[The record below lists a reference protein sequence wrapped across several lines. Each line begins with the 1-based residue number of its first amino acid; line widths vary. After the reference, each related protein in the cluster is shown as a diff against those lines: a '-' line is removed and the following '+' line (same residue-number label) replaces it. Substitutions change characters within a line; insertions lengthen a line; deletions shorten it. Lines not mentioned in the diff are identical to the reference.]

1 MNVIPRSETLSDL
14 SILRVEKRA
23 AWAAT
28 RLRFAA
34 AGRMTEQIPITT
46 AKKGSYLS
54 GLKIYRFGDNKLG
67 FAIINIVFKIPI
79 YEMYVFLIST
89 LIVLTLEVINTAFER
104 MVDKLMPSK
113 NNNAKIIK
121 DYLAGSVLIS
131 GIFFFVI
138 EFIILISNK

>member
-1 MNVIPRSETLSDL
+1 MNEFKNKNFFQSLNCAIKGLIE
-14 SILRVEKRA
+14 ILKEERN
-23 AWAAT
+23 
-28 RLRFAA
+28 F
-34 AGRMTEQIPITT
+34 
-46 AKKGSYLS
+46 
-54 GLKIYRFGDNKLG
+54 KIYLFIFLI
-67 FAIINIVFKIPI
+67 FLSINIVFKIPI

-138 EFIILISNK
+138 EFIILISNKWGVKWKVL

>member
-1 MNVIPRSETLSDL
+1 MNEFKNKNFFQSLNCAIKGLIE
-14 SILRVEKRA
+14 ILKEERN
-23 AWAAT
+23 
-28 RLRFAA
+28 F
-34 AGRMTEQIPITT
+34 
-46 AKKGSYLS
+46 
-54 GLKIYRFGDNKLG
+54 KIYLFIFLI
-67 FAIINIVFKIPI
+67 FLSINIVFKIPI

-104 MVDKLMPSK
+104 MVDKLMPLK

>member
-1 MNVIPRSETLSDL
+1 MNEFKNKNFFQSLNCAIKGLIE
-14 SILRVEKRA
+14 ILKEERN
-23 AWAAT
+23 
-28 RLRFAA
+28 F
-34 AGRMTEQIPITT
+34 
-46 AKKGSYLS
+46 
-54 GLKIYRFGDNKLG
+54 KIYLFIFLI
-67 FAIINIVFKIPI
+67 FLSINIVFKIPI
-79 YEMYVFLIST
+79 YEMCVFLIST

-138 EFIILISNK
+138 EFIILISNKWGVKWKVL

>member
-1 MNVIPRSETLSDL
+1 MNEFKNKNFFQSLNCAIKGLIE
-14 SILRVEKRA
+14 ILKEEKN
-23 AWAAT
+23 
-28 RLRFAA
+28 F
-34 AGRMTEQIPITT
+34 
-46 AKKGSYLS
+46 
-54 GLKIYRFGDNKLG
+54 KIYLFIFLI
-67 FAIINIVFKIPI
+67 FLSINIVFKIPI
-79 YEMYVFLIST
+79 YEVYVFLIST

-138 EFIILISNK
+138 EFIILISNKWGVKWKVL

>member
-1 MNVIPRSETLSDL
+1 MNEFKNKNFFQSLNCAIKGLIE
-14 SILRVEKRA
+14 ILKEERN
-23 AWAAT
+23 
-28 RLRFAA
+28 F
-34 AGRMTEQIPITT
+34 
-46 AKKGSYLS
+46 
-54 GLKIYRFGDNKLG
+54 KIYLF
-67 FAIINIVFKIPI
+67 I
-79 YEMYVFLIST
+79 FLIST

-138 EFIILISNK
+138 EFIILISNKWGVKWKVL

>member
-1 MNVIPRSETLSDL
+1 MNEFKNKNFFQSLNCAIKGLIE
-14 SILRVEKRA
+14 ILKEEKN
-23 AWAAT
+23 
-28 RLRFAA
+28 F
-34 AGRMTEQIPITT
+34 
-46 AKKGSYLS
+46 
-54 GLKIYRFGDNKLG
+54 KIYLFIFLI
-67 FAIINIVFKIPI
+67 FLSINIVFKIPI

-138 EFIILISNK
+138 EFIILISNKWGVKWKVL

>member
-1 MNVIPRSETLSDL
+1 MNEFKNKNFFQSLNCAIKGLIE
-14 SILRVEKRA
+14 ILKEEKN
-23 AWAAT
+23 
-28 RLRFAA
+28 F
-34 AGRMTEQIPITT
+34 
-46 AKKGSYLS
+46 
-54 GLKIYRFGDNKLG
+54 KIYLFIFLI
-67 FAIINIVFKIPI
+67 FLSINIVFKIPI
-79 YEMYVFLIST
+79 YEMYVFFIST

-138 EFIILISNK
+138 EFIILISNKWGVKWRVL